1 MEYHRQQMNVNKTVH
16 IGLGMMLRGFSSLDP
31 PKVKIKAH

>member
-1 MEYHRQQMNVNKTVH
+1 MEYHRQQVNANKTVQ
-16 IGLGMMLRGFSSLDP
+16 IGLDMMLRGFSSLDP